1 MADLDMEE
9 GSLPPTG
16 SAAKLAARKAKTEPD
31 NPSGIAGEQRFYDDL
46 KRSAGV
52 TKGKRAIIIHLS
64 KLQRENRPQYALN
77 SAETSLGSLVQQ
89 GATFYWLRNNDC
101 ALLYPA
107 SIHDNVR
114 SGLVK
119 LKFLFAGD
127 PLIGDLYDP
136 HTDPGL
142 ASWYDLEADHE
153 FLFDLVSKMVSDQ
166 EVYLPSGRKVGDKT
180 VQKKKPRTPLSSAT
194 LDRVE
199 KSLAGADLSPHI
211 RRQPICAVIG
221 EGTPAPLFTE
231 VFVYMEDLREALMPN
246 INLFANPW
254 LFYRLTQTLDRRILL
269 MLMRKDDASL
279 MAGFSVNLNVQ
290 TILSD
295 AFLNFDDA
303 LSAGRYG
310 TVVLELRIED
320 ILGDIAS
327 FFFARDYVRQR
338 GYRICIDGLTYDT
351 LPLIRP
357 SEIGADLL
365 KLQWVDNLPELFDD
379 PQNALARQLVLNA
392 KGKVILSRC
401 DSKDSIAFG
410 QDLNITLFQGRAI
423 DAAIK
428 DTLRF

>member
-1 MADLDMEE
+1 MADVELDGAPPPPA
-9 GSLPPTG
+9 GSKAP
-16 SAAKLAARKAKTEPD
+16 ARKAKSEPD
-31 NPSGIAGEQRFYDDL
+31 NPSGIAGEQKLYDDL

-52 TKGKRAIIIHLS
+52 TKGKRAVIIHLS
-64 KLQRENRPQYALN
+64 KLQRENRPQYSLN
-77 SAETSLGSLVQQ
+77 SAETSLSTLVTQ

-101 ALLYPA
+101 ALLYNA
-107 SIHDNVR
+107 NLNDNVR

-142 ASWYDLEADHE
+142 ASWYDLESDHE
-153 FLFDLVSKMVSDQ
+153 FLFDLVSKMVADQ
-166 EVYLPSGRKVGDKT
+166 EVYLPSGRKVGDKS
-180 VQKKKPRTPLSSAT
+180 VAKKKPRAPLTTAT

-199 KSLAGADLSPHI
+199 KALAGADLSTHI

-221 EGTPAPLFTE
+221 ESTPEPLFTE
-231 VFVYMEDLREALMPN
+231 IFVFMEDLREALMPN
-246 INLFANPW
+246 INLFSNPW
-254 LFYRLTQTLDRRILL
+254 LFYRLTQTLDKRILL
-269 MLMRKDDASL
+269 MLMRKDDNSL
-279 MAGFSVNLNVQ
+279 MAGFSVNLNIQ

-295 AFLNFDDA
+295 AFLNFDAA

-320 ILGDIAS
+320 ILGDIAA
-327 FFFARDYVRQR
+327 FFFARDFVRQR

-357 SEIGADLL
+357 AEIGADLL
-365 KLQWVDNLPELFDD
+365 KLQWTDDLPQQFED
-379 PQNALARQLVLNA
+379 PANALAREIVVGA

-401 DSKDSIAFG
+401 DNKESIAFG
-410 QDLNITLFQGRAI
+410 QELNITLFQGRAI
-423 DAAIK
+423 DQAIRDATIK
-428 DTLRF
+428 F